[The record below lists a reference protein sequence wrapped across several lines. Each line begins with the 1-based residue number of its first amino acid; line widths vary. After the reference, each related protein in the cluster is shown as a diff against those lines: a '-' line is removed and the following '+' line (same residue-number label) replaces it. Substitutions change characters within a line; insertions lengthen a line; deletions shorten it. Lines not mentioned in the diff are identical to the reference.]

1 MSQLLNARYQILQ
14 LLSANAVCES
24 YLAAEV
30 PDSNS
35 LYFIVKKLFIRNQ
48 NEQVLNHARIL
59 LESEIETLQELAQT
73 QKQIQELFTYWEEN
87 HDFYVVQEY
96 IPGNPLSL
104 EIGKGKILQEEAVI
118 TLISEIL
125 KILEFIHHH
134 GVIHQNLKPTNII
147 QSHPDGKLVLV
158 DFGGIRKAIHNIGR
172 SEYMPIEQLHGQT
185 RFNSDIYA
193 LGIIAIAALTGKS
206 AQTIS
211 GINSPKNF
219 FTGEIIWLHHN
230 RKVSANLAKIINK
243 MVRLD
248 YRLRYQSANEVL
260 KDIQSP
266 QNKSFFW
273 NFQRPEKVNI
283 VLLSG
288 IISFFIAGILAW
300 FLIAPRDMELAQI
313 TYEQGTDKY
322 QQENYQGAIESFTQ
336 AIKLNPDYS
345 AAYNQRGD
353 AFYRLEKYEKSQSDS
368 SEAIRLNPK
377 DANAYYDRGFT
388 LYTLSNYNG
397 AIADFSQAIAID
409 SRNAD
414 AYYARGIARSQIKE
428 KQGAIEDFNQAIAIN
443 SDYAAAY
450 LERAK
455 IFRRQGKKLEAIKDF
470 NEAIALNSN
479 NPEYYYERGLANFQL
494 NQRQSAKKDF
504 SKTIELDSKHV
515 KAYLMRGDIYSESGD
530 TQKAYTDYNQAFLL
544 DDKFPDTY
552 IHWGNFR
559 LRNNDIQGA
568 IKDFQKAIQFDP
580 KDPSAYNSR
589 GNAYLAKGLYKDAV
603 NDYTKATKLNP
614 NYALAYYN
622 RGLVRTDLGKIPDAI
637 EDFEKAAQFFQDK
650 GEEASYNDAIAKLKS
665 LRPQS

>member
-30 PDSNS
+30 PDNS
-35 LYFIVKKLFIRNQ
+35 LYFIVKKLFLRNQ
-48 NEQVLNHARIL
+48 DEQVLNHARIL
-59 LESEIETLQELAQT
+59 LESEIETLQELAKT
-73 QKQIQELFTYWEEN
+73 QDKIQELFTSWEEN
-87 HDFYVVQEY
+87 RDFYVVQEY

-104 EIGKGKILQEEAVI
+104 EISKGKILQEEAVI

-125 KILEFIHHH
+125 KILVFIHHH

-147 QSHPDGKLVLV
+147 QSHPDGQLVLV

-172 SEYMPIEQLHGQT
+172 SEYMPIEQLHEKT

-206 AQTIS
+206 AKEIT
-211 GINSPKNF
+211 GINSPKHF
-219 FTGEIIWLHHN
+219 LSGEIIWQHYN

-248 YRLRYQSANEVL
+248 YRHRYQSASEVL
-260 KDIQSP
+260 KDIQSR
-266 QNKSFFW
+266 QDKSFFW
-273 NFQRPEKVNI
+273 TLKIPEKVNI

-288 IISFFIAGILAW
+288 IISFFIAGILGW
-300 FLIAPRDMELAQI
+300 FLVAPRDMKLAQI

-322 QQENYQGAIESFTQ
+322 RQENYQGAIESFTQ

-353 AFYRLEKYEKSQSDS
+353 AFYRLEKYEKAQSDS

-388 LYTLSNYNG
+388 LYTLNNYNG
-397 AIADFSQAIAID
+397 AIADFSQAITID
-409 SRNAD
+409 STNAD
-414 AYYARGIARSQIKE
+414 AYYARGLARSQIKE
-428 KQGAIEDFNQAIAIN
+428 KQAAIEDFNQAIAIN

-455 IFRRQGKKLEAIKDF
+455 IFRKQGKKLEAIKDF
-470 NEAIALNSN
+470 DEAIALKPE
-479 NPEYYYERGLANFQL
+479 NPEYYYERGLVNFQL
-494 NQRQSAKKDF
+494 NQKQSARKDF
-504 SKTIELDSKHV
+504 TKAIELDSKYIQ
-515 KAYLMRGDIYSESGD
+515 AYLMRGDIYSESGD
-530 TQKAYTDYNQAFLL
+530 TQKAYADYNQAFLL
-544 DDKFPDTY
+544 NDKFPDTY
-552 IHWGNFR
+552 IHWGKFR
-559 LRNNDIQGA
+559 LKNNDTEAA
-568 IKDFQKAIQFDP
+568 IKDFQKAIQLDP
-580 KDPSAYNSR
+580 KEPSAYNSR
-589 GNAYLAKGLYKDAV
+589 GNAYLAKGLYQDAV
-603 NDYTKATKLNP
+603 NDYTKAIELES

-665 LRPQS
+665 LRPQP